1 MSVIVADE
9 LLHGGSEVD
18 DLKLMLARR
27 LGIADPE
34 ELPLVLDV
42 PVAGKAFYDLSRPGS
57 YRAAKDG
64 SLITLIVAGRLKVPV
79 LAQLKKVNGD
89 AA

>member
-1 MSVIVADE
+1 
-9 LLHGGSEVD
+9 VD
-18 DLKLMLARR
+18 DLKRMLARR

-34 ELPLVLDV
+34 KLPLVLDV
-42 PVAGKAFYDLSRPGS
+42 PVAGKAFYDLSRPAS

-64 SLITLIVAGRLKVPV
+64 SLITVVVAKRLKVPV
-79 LAQLKKVNGD
+79 LAQLKRVSGE

>member
-1 MSVIVADE
+1 M
-9 LLHGGSEVD
+9 D
-18 DLKLMLARR
+18 DLKRMLATR

-34 ELPLVLDV
+34 KLPLVLDV
-42 PVAGKAFYDLSRPGS
+42 AVAGKAFYDLSRPSS

-64 SLITLIVAGRLKVPV
+64 SIVTIVVAGRMKVPV
-79 LAQLKKVNGD
+79 LAQLRKVSGE